1 MNLAELV
8 IPQEVR
14 QRYLERRKKD
24 LLTLK
29 SALQSKCYDDFKRIG
44 HQLKG
49 NAASFG
55 YLDLEKLAIQ
65 LENVSLNGT
74 DSLLAAQLVHQ
85 FEDWL
90 KSAS

>member
-1 MNLAELV
+1 MSCAEMI
-8 IPQEVR
+8 IPAEIR

-24 LLTLK
+24 LETLK
-29 SALQSKCYDDFKRIG
+29 LALQTKNFEEFKRIG

-65 LENVSLNGT
+65 LETITLNGS
-74 DSLLAAQLVHQ
+74 DNLLAGQLVGQ
-85 FEDWL
+85 LEDWL